1 MRRSRGVPVKHGI
14 TAFILALKEA
24 KRKAEVIPVH
34 MYYGHI
40 ETQPAEG

>member
-14 TAFILALKEA
+14 AAFIISLKEA
-24 KRKAEVIPVH
+24 KIKAEVIPVH
-34 MYYGHI
+34 MHHGHI